1 MSASTDGAAPG
12 SGQGPLGWEEHR
24 DARGLLCCAPGW
36 GEGLAALGY
45 SAGAPTRGTAA
56 EGRPLGVGGRA
67 EVRLLQH
74 QRGAILLRTYQRG
87 GLLRGLRG
95 DRFPGPERALEEAR
109 LLAELREEGLAVVEP
124 LCVRATRRGEGDWSL
139 ELGTRYEEGAQD
151 LRGLLARAGRGEA
164 LPHSAEA
171 LARAAGELVRRAHD
185 LGLDHVDLQP
195 ANLLLLTSAGDAAPR
210 MLLLDLDRCVRSV
223 PPRAGVP
230 ERNLT
235 RLERWLAG
243 RREGGAVGRRERAAF
258 LRAYE
263 PDPARRR
270 ALAGAVRR
278 RLRSRR
284 RFQVLGRGLERLLG
298 LRRL

>member
-1 MSASTDGAAPG
+1 MSASTDDAAPG
-12 SGQGPLGWEEHR
+12 SAQGPHGWEEHR

-36 GEGLAALGY
+36 GEGLALLGY
-45 SAGAPTRGTAA
+45 SAGAPARGPLA

-67 EVRLLQH
+67 QVRVLDH
-74 QRGAILLRTYQRG
+74 PRGAILLRTYQRG

-109 LLAELREEGLAVVEP
+109 LLAELREAGLPVVEP
-124 LCVRATRRGEGDWSL
+124 LSVRATRRGEGDWGL
-139 ELGTRYEEGAQD
+139 ELGTRYEEGAED
-151 LRGLLARAGRGEA
+151 LRSLLARARRGEA
-164 LPHSAEA
+164 LPYPPEA
-171 LARAAGELVRRAHD
+171 LARAAGQLVRKAHD
-185 LGLDHVDLQP
+185 MGLDHVDLQP
-195 ANLLLLTSAGDAAPR
+195 ANLLLLPPGDGSAPR
-210 MLLLDLDRCVRSV
+210 LLLLDLDRCVRSL
-223 PPRAGVP
+223 PPRGGVP
-230 ERNLT
+230 ERNLA

-243 RREGGAVGRRERAAF
+243 REEGRAVGQRERAAF

-263 PDPARRR
+263 PDRMLRR
-270 ALAGAVRR
+270 ALAAAVHT